1 MLRKVLVGG
10 LYMAMLLAAATNDT
24 SLSDPRLSNA
34 AMQGDRDTVRSL
46 LLRKVDVNAAQG
58 DGSTALHWAAFRD
71 DLEMAQ
77 LLIEAGAN
85 VKATTRLGDLTPIF
99 MASKNGSAAM
109 IELLLKAGADPNST
123 DSHGAT
129 PLMSAAAAGST
140 DAVKV
145 LLDHGAN
152 VNAKETTW
160 GQTALMFAASLN
172 RAEAIRMLI
181 AHGGDPKITAKVAS
195 LGDYKIPGD
204 KDSVRENAPAAMG
217 GMTALHYA
225 AREGHMNS
233 VRALVDGG
241 ADINELCAADN
252 TSVLTEAII
261 NGHYDMAKFLLD
273 HGADAKS
280 SNSDGL
286 GPLYAT
292 IDMQWANRT
301 WYPPANIGQEK
312 ENYLDLMSELLS
324 HGANPNDKTQKGLWF
339 RRIRDDWVDAAGATP
354 FWRAAQANDLA
365 AMKLLIAAG
374 ADPNIPTAHRSTALI
389 VAAGYGFEDQLSA
402 IVPDARMATV
412 KYLVNE
418 LGANVNAKD
427 EKGYTALHGAAYV
440 GNDEVVLFL
449 VAKGADVKAR
459 SIGFLGT
466 EGPRVFDAK
475 DHMGDTVA
483 DMANGPHEHGIQ
495 HPGTLALLVK
505 LGSVNSNNCRSSTCI
520 PVVNAPGFNDLISR
534 EDNASDK
541 KDADAKETVKKE
553 TDQKEK

>member
-1 MLRKVLVGG
+1 MLRKGLVGG
-10 LYMAMLLAAATNDT
+10 LYMAMLLVAATNDT
-24 SLSDPRLSNA
+24 GPSDSRLSNA
-34 AMQGDRDTVRSL
+34 AMQGDRDTMRSL
-46 LLRKVDVNAAQG
+46 LLHKVDVNAAQG

-77 LLIEAGAN
+77 FLIAAGAN
-85 VKATTRLGDLTPIF
+85 VKATTRLGGLTPIF

-109 IELLLKAGADPNST
+109 IELLLKAGADANST
-123 DSHGAT
+123 DSHGTT
-129 PLMSAAAAGST
+129 PLMFAAGAGST

-145 LLDHGAN
+145 LLDHGAD

-172 RAEAIRMLI
+172 RAEAVTMLI
-181 AHGGDPKITAKVAS
+181 AHGADPKVTAKVAS

-225 AREGHMNS
+225 AREGHMDA
-233 VRALVDGG
+233 VRALLDGG

-252 TSVLTEAII
+252 TSVLTEATI
-261 NGHYDMAKFLLD
+261 NGHYDMAKFMLD
-273 HGADAKS
+273 HGADPKS
-280 SNSDGL
+280 INADGL

-312 ENYLDLMSELLS
+312 ENYLDLMKAFLS
-324 HGANPNDKTQKGLWF
+324 HGANPNDRTKKGLWF

-374 ADPNIPTAHRSTALI
+374 ADPNIPTLHLSTPLI

-402 IVPDARMATV
+402 IVPDARTATV
-412 KYLVNE
+412 KYLVDE
-418 LGANVNAKD
+418 LGADVNAKD
-427 EKGYTALHGAAYV
+427 EKGYTPLHGAASV
-440 GNDEVVLFL
+440 GNNEVVLFL

-466 EGPRVFDAK
+466 EGPRIFDAP
-475 DHMGDTVA
+475 DHKGDTVA

-495 HPGTLALLVK
+495 HPDTLALLVK
-505 LGSVNSNNCRSSTCI
+505 LGSINSNNCRSSTCI
-520 PVVNAPGFNDLISR
+520 PIVNAPGFNDLISR
-534 EDNASDK
+534 EDKASEK
-541 KDADAKETVKKE
+541 KDAGPTDSEKKE
-553 TDQKEK
+553 K